1 LPENGRSARGVT
13 TGFDLNWVAA
23 MIFMVIIGGIGTLE
37 GPILG
42 TVIYYGIRELLT
54 SAFAPIGKLVPDH
67 PRQHCRGHNAG
78 RAPGYLALCSRSLRH
93 QVVENLAQTA
103 GRHRSLNNDLPNQT

>member
-23 MIFMVIIGGIGTLE
+23 MIFMVIIGAIGTLE

-42 TVIYYGIRELLT
+42 AVIYYGIRELLT
-54 SAFAPIGKLVPDH
+54 SAFAPSGSW
-67 PRQHCRGHNAG
+67 
-78 RAPGYLALCSRSLRH
+78 YLITLSGPLFAVASASSR
-93 QVVENLAQTA
+93 
-103 GRHRSLNNDLPNQT
+103 